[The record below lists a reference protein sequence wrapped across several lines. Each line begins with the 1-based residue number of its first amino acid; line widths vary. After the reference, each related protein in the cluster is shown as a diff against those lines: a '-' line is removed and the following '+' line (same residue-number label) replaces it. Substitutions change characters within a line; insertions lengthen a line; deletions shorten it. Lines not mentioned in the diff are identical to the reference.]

1 MDAALAGPARAP
13 ARAPTV
19 AIAVAAACL
28 LGAEGIHTA
37 VIAEHFTEWW
47 AEGVFFLALS
57 VLEGGLAAALLL
69 TPARPACQAA
79 VVTSIA
85 TIAVW
90 AWSRTT
96 GLPIG
101 PEAGYPEPVGRADVV
116 ATLLEALTAV
126 ALAPAILRNRLATR
140 PPLGVRRM
148 RRFTAAAV
156 AAIGLITG
164 FGLAGAD
171 DHTHDTGH
179 SPAAP
184 INGAASPSRH

>member
-1 MDAALAGPARAP
+1 MDSALAGPT
-13 ARAPTV
+13 RAPTV
-19 AIAVAAACL
+19 PIAVAAACL

-57 VLEGGLAAALLL
+57 MLEGGLAAALLL
-69 TPARPACQAA
+69 RPARPICQAA
-79 VVTSIA
+79 VLASIA

-101 PEAGYPEPVGRADVV
+101 PEAGYPEAVGRADTV
-116 ATLLEALTAV
+116 ATLLEALTAL
-126 ALAPAILRNRLATR
+126 ALAPAILPTRLPAR
-140 PPLGVRRM
+140 PPLGATRTHRA
-148 RRFTAAAV
+148 TAAVV
-156 AAIGLITG
+156 AAIALTTA

-171 DHTHDTGH
+171 NHTHAAGH
-179 SPAAP
+179 TAPAP
-184 INGAASPSRH
+184 INVAASAGGR